1 MDWNEKMKNLTPR
14 ERQICALL
22 RDKPDLTRRGVGNQ
36 IGVSYHTVSFH
47 LRGVYDKLGVSSRPE
62 LVKNLCTEAKG

>member
-1 MDWNEKMKNLTPR
+1 MEKLTPR

-22 RDKPDLTRRGVGNQ
+22 REKPDLTRRGVGNQ

-47 LRGVYDKLGVSSRPE
+47 LRQVYGKLGVSSRPE
-62 LVKNLCTEAKG
+62 LVKNLCTERQG